1 MSVAVAVAKGRTVA
15 IAADTQENFG
25 DRRVLRDDHSS
36 SKIMK
41 IGASYVAQTGWGL
54 YENILGDYLGKSGT
68 PRFRDERDIFAF
80 FNRFWKRMR
89 KDYSFV
95 NDQAMD
101 DDKSPFADLDASFL
115 IVNAGGIF
123 HVTGQM
129 SITRFKRFDAI
140 GSGGPYALGA
150 LHALYDEKLDA
161 AEIARRA
168 CGAALHL
175 DISCGG
181 VIDLYTV
188 ERRAPAA
195 GRR

>member
-1 MSVAVAVAKGRTVA
+1 MSVAVAVSKGRSIA

-41 IGASYVAQTGWGL
+41 VGGSYVAQTGWGL
-54 YENILGDYLGKSGT
+54 YENILVDYLAKAGT
-68 PRFRDERDIFAF
+68 PRFRDEREIFTF
-80 FNRFWKRMR
+80 FNKFWKRMR

-95 NDQAMD
+95 NDQPME

-115 IVNAGGIF
+115 IVNPGGIF

-150 LHALYDEKLDA
+150 LHALYDESLPA
-161 AEIARRA
+161 ADIARRA
-168 CGAALHL
+168 VAAAVHF
-175 DISCGG
+175 DVSCGG
-181 VIDLYTV
+181 ELDVFTV
-188 ERRAPAA
+188 KLQAGLRA
-195 GRR
+195 

>member
-1 MSVAVAVAKGRTVA
+1 MSVAVAVSKGRTVA

-25 DRRVLRDDHSS
+25 DRRVHRGDHGS

-41 IGASYVAQTGWGL
+41 VGASYIAQTGWGL
-54 YENILGDYLGKSGT
+54 YENILGDYLAKAPA
-68 PRFRDERDIFAF
+68 PRFRNEREIFAF

-95 NDQAMD
+95 NDQPMD

-115 IVNAGGIF
+115 IVNSGGIF

-129 SITRFKRFDAI
+129 SATRFTRFDAI

-150 LHALYDEKLDA
+150 LHALYGEPLDA
-161 AEIARRA
+161 KETARRA
-168 CGAALHL
+168 AAAACHF

-181 VIDLYTV
+181 ELDVFTV
-188 ERRAPAA
+188 KLDRPVRT
-195 GRR
+195 

>member
-1 MSVAVAVAKGRTVA
+1 MSVAVAVQKGQTVA

-25 DRRVLRDDHSS
+25 DRRVLRGDHSS

-41 IGASYVAQTGWGL
+41 VGASYVAQTGWGL
-54 YENILGDYLGKSGT
+54 YENILGDVLAKGPT
-68 PRFRDERDIFAF
+68 PRFRNEREIFVF

-95 NDQAMD
+95 NDQPMD

-115 IVNAGGIF
+115 IVNTSGIF

-129 SITRFKRFDAI
+129 SVTRFSRFDAI

-150 LHALYDEKLDA
+150 LHTLYDEKLSA
-161 AEIARRA
+161 LEIARRG
-168 CGAALHL
+168 CAAAVHF
-175 DISCGG
+175 DVSCGG
-181 VIDLYTV
+181 ELDVFTV
-188 ERRAPAA
+188 ALDRPRRA
-195 GRR
+195 

>member
-1 MSVAVAVAKGRTVA
+1 MSVAVAVQKGQTIA

-25 DRRVLRDDHSS
+25 DRRVLRGDHSS

-41 IGASYVAQTGWGL
+41 VGASYVAQTGWGL
-54 YENILGDYLGKSGT
+54 YENILGDFLAKGPA
-68 PRFRDERDIFAF
+68 PRFRNEREIFVF

-95 NDQAMD
+95 NDQPMD

-115 IVNAGGIF
+115 IVNTAGIF

-129 SITRFKRFDAI
+129 SVTRFTRFDAI

-150 LHALYDEKLDA
+150 LHTLYDEKLDA
-161 AEIARRA
+161 REIARRG
-168 CGAALHL
+168 CAAAVHF
-175 DISCGG
+175 DVSCGG
-181 VIDLYTV
+181 EIDLFTV
-188 ERRAPAA
+188 TLERPRRA
-195 GRR
+195 

>member
-1 MSVAVAVAKGRTVA
+1 MSVATAVRKGRTIA

-25 DRRVLRDDHSS
+25 DRRVLREDHGS

-54 YENILGDYLGKSGT
+54 YENILGDYIARIGA
-68 PRFRDERDIFAF
+68 PRFRDEREIFMF

-95 NDQAMD
+95 NDQALED
-101 DDKSPFADLDASFL
+101 DRSPFADLDASFL
-115 IVNAGGIF
+115 IANSKGIF

-129 SITRFKRFDAI
+129 SVTRFTRFDAI

-150 LHALYDEKLDA
+150 LHAIYGDKLT
-161 AEIARRA
+161 AEEMARRG
-168 CGAALHL
+168 CAAAVHF
-175 DISCGG
+175 DVSCGG
-181 VIDLYTV
+181 ELDVFTIKL
-188 ERRAPAA
+188 
-195 GRR
+195 